1 MSVKLSVVMSI
12 YKEPVE
18 WMRQSID
25 SILNQTFTDFEFVIV
40 NDNPIRSEN
49 RDILD
54 EYSKKDF
61 RIIVLSNDENIGLT
75 KSLNK
80 GLRISKGKYIAR
92 MDADDISMPE
102 RFQKQ
107 IDFLDANS
115 NVGVL
120 GTAVNYFGK
129 KKGIFL
135 YPEHQSDVFLFLN
148 SCFAHPS
155 IMGRSEIIKKFSYD
169 ESFVVAQDYD
179 LWERMYANE
188 VVFANL
194 SEPLLKYRVS
204 GVQISTSRLKQQ
216 LSSAAAIRKRALLY
230 YLQKENI
237 NDINLDFLCYSDIT
251 RINGCKSIPYDIL
264 KSLNYL
270 LMLAVTDLSLNRLI
284 QIVLMNQIPLSIDN
298 KLKLIY
304 HKINNH
310 KLVVFR

>member
-1 MSVKLSVVMSI
+1 MPKISVVMSV

-25 SILNQTFTDFEFVIV
+25 SILNQTYPDFEFIII
-40 NDNPIRSEN
+40 NDKPDREEN
-49 RDILD
+49 AQLLN
-54 EYSKKDF
+54 EYAQKDN
-61 RIIVLSNDENIGLT
+61 RIKIITNEENIGLT

-80 GLRISKGKYIAR
+80 GLKVAKGKYIAR

-107 IDFLDANS
+107 IAFLEANS
-115 NVGVL
+115 HIGVL
-120 GTAVNYFGK
+120 GTAINYFGK
-129 KKGIFL
+129 KKGFFQ
-135 YPEHQSDVFLFLN
+135 YPKHQCDVFLFLN

-155 IMGRSEIIKKFSYD
+155 IMGRSEIIKQFSYD

-188 VVFANL
+188 VLFANL
-194 SEPLLKYRVS
+194 SEPLLQYRVS
-204 GVQISTSRLKQQ
+204 GDQISTSRLKQQ
-216 LSSAAAIRKRALLY
+216 LSYAATIRKRALLY

-237 NDINLDFLCYSDIT
+237 NDIKIDSLYYSDIK

-270 LMLAVTDLSLNRLI
+270 LMLAVTDLSSYRLI

-310 KLVVFR
+310 KLIVFR